1 MKSMRLIQRLWVR
14 GWGWGDRRPWLRLVC
29 GGLILLLGL
38 NVIAC
43 VKTPVPSAPS
53 ASPSAVLPPLTTNH
67 QAVLQASWRA
77 YADRFIQTDGRVID
91 WESDQRTTSEGQAYA
106 LLRAVLVD
114 DSERFSRTLKW
125 SEANLARQRPGSDKQ
140 LIDHLWI
147 WKWGRQTDGR
157 SKGQWGA
164 IDANFASD
172 ADIDASYA
180 LLLAAK
186 RWNRPEYRE
195 LARKKLQDL
204 WQFSTLDIQGTRY
217 LLPGPAIA
225 FQRDDVVTFNPSYL
239 APYAFRLFAQVDPS
253 HPWLDLVDSS
263 YQLLERSVGLSD
275 VGLPSDWVG
284 LEIKTGRYVPLVAP
298 VFTQYGFDASRVWWR
313 VAWDAEIYNEPR
325 AKLYLERQLSQMRTL
340 WQKDGKIAAQIDLK
354 GNALV
359 DYDATSQYGML
370 YLAWRRIA
378 PDLAQQIDQQ
388 KLQPRY
394 QNGFWDN
401 NNAYYTQNLVWF
413 GLLSPQ
419 SVAEA
424 LEGQFNFS
432 ARLGHNAA
440 K

>member
-1 MKSMRLIQRLWVR
+1 MRLIQRLRDQR
-14 GWGWGDRRPWLRLVC
+14 GLRDDRRSAWRRWLWGLV
-29 GGLILLLGL
+29 LVLGL
-38 NVIAC
+38 TTIAC
-43 VKTPVPSAPS
+43 VRSPVPAPS
-53 ASPSAVLPPLTTNH
+53 TPPTQSTLPPLTTDH
-67 QAVLQASWRA
+67 QSVLMASWTA
-77 YADRFIQTDGRVID
+77 YADRFIQADGRVID

-106 LLRAVLVD
+106 LLRAVLVGD
-114 DSERFSRTLKW
+114 AERFARVLKW
-125 SEANLARQRPGSDKQ
+125 SEANLARRPPGSPKAN
-140 LIDHLWI
+140 LDHLWI
-147 WKWGRQTDGR
+147 WKWGRQPNG
-157 SKGQWGA
+157 KWGA

-180 LLLAAK
+180 LVLAAN

-204 WQFSTLDIQGTRY
+204 WQFATLDIQGTRY

-225 FQRDDVVTFNPSYL
+225 FQRNDLVTFNPSYL
-239 APYAFRLFAQVDPS
+239 APYAFRLFAQVDPTK
-253 HPWLDLVDSS
+253 PWLALVDSS
-263 YQLLERSVGLSD
+263 YQLLERSAALSD

-284 LEIKTGRYVPLVAP
+284 LDLKTGRYVPLVAP
-298 VFTQYGFDASRVWWR
+298 LLSQYGFDASRVWWR
-313 VAWDAEIYNEPR
+313 VTWDAEIYNEPR
-325 AKLYLERQLSQMRTL
+325 AKVYLERQLSHLRTL
-340 WQKDGKIAAQIDLK
+340 WQKDGKIPAQIDLK

-378 PDLAQQIDQQ
+378 PDLAQQIDQR

-394 QNGFWDN
+394 QNGFWDS

-419 SVAEA
+419 SLAQA
-424 LEGQFNFS
+424 IAGQFNFS
-432 ARLGHNAA
+432 ARPGHNAA